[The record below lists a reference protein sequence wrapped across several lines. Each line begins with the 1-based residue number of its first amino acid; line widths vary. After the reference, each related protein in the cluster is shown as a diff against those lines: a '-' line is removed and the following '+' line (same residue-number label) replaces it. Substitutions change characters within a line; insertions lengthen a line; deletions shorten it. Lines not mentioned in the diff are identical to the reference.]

1 MTRSV
6 ATRSSMPNR
15 PATALPLPVVSAPAS
30 RLQLATQMH
39 QLLLRELGHGIEV
52 ERLLTRERYA
62 RDVLLVCDAMAG
74 TELPRLSA
82 EFRRAIPEPKGAV
95 QVTKTS
101 SPGHAPRA
109 NAWSADTSGFGV
121 SRPPPDEGRANS
133 PEPAAPKAKAPTVAP
148 VLGAVR
154 RWLPRMPWV

>member
-1 MTRSV
+1 M
-6 ATRSSMPNR
+6 
-15 PATALPLPVVSAPAS
+15 PLPAVSAPAS

-74 TELPRLSA
+74 TDLPRLSA
-82 EFRRAIPEPKGAV
+82 QFRRTIPEPKGAV
-95 QVTKTS
+95 QLATPS
-101 SPGHAPRA
+101 SPGHVPRA
-109 NAWSADTSGFGV
+109 IAWSADTSGFGV
-121 SRPPPDEGRANS
+121 SRPLPDEGRANP
-133 PEPAAPKAKAPTVAP
+133 PEPAASKAKAKAPLVAP